1 VSSNPKTP
9 HDSDKKTSEKMIRLQ
24 MSGRLGNQL
33 FQWAY
38 CHRLAEEFNTKV
50 ELTYDTFNY
59 PSLVQ
64 VITKPDCCPNIS
76 TQKNQLIGLATTIVD
91 KYDLSTNS
99 SVVRWLYSQLDPYTL
114 PSHLTQPKVLRGY
127 FTASATT
134 SGFENH
140 LMDSL
145 NPWISS
151 MLSENSIS
159 VHLAKHF
166 PSFQVMHVRRGDF
179 LEHKESIGVLA
190 PSYYEQVRN
199 WSEPLIIVTD
209 SNSEIP
215 ELNAIVKPDLTLHQ
229 QNSSIFDSLNLM
241 RSAASLVL
249 SNSTFS
255 WWGGFLA
262 SFNSATIYCPEPF
275 FKRDELVKQ
284 AFIRKE
290 FRPIQSY
297 FY

>member
-1 VSSNPKTP
+1 
-9 HDSDKKTSEKMIRLQ
+9 MIRLQ

-38 CHRLAEEFNTKV
+38 SHRLAKEFNSEV
-50 ELTYDTFNY
+50 ELTFDTFNY
-59 PSLVQ
+59 PSLFQ
-64 VITKPDCCPNIS
+64 VIRKPDCCPNIS
-76 TQKNQLIGLATTIVD
+76 THKNQLIGFATSVVD
-91 KYDLSTNS
+91 KYNLSTKTH
-99 SVVRWLYSQLDPYTL
+99 VARWLHSQLDPYTL
-114 PSHLTQPKVLRGY
+114 PSHITQPKVVRGY

-140 LMDSL
+140 FTDSL

-151 MLSENSIS
+151 MLNENSIS
-159 VHLAKHF
+159 VNLTKQF
-166 PSFQVMHVRRGDF
+166 SSFQVMHVRRGDF
-179 LEHKESIGVLA
+179 LEYKESIGVLA
-190 PSYYEQVRN
+190 PTYYEQARN

-215 ELNAIVKPDLTLHQ
+215 ELNAILKPDLTLHQ
-229 QNSSIFDSLNLM
+229 QNSSIFDSLNIM
-241 RSAASLVL
+241 RSAKSLVL

-262 SFNSATIYCPEPF
+262 SFNGATIYCPEPF

-284 AFIRKE
+284 AFLQKE
-290 FRPIQSY
+290 FRPLPSY